1 MGVPI
6 RGVENVRA
14 FQRTN
19 VTVRKNEVSAKGWFD
34 YTTIENQTYDMTP
47 ALGVLVSSRLS

>member
-19 VTVRKNEVSAKGWFD
+19 VTVRKNEVSVKGWFD